1 METYKNSYSV
11 KEDEVLWELHEIRHA
26 LHQELRGRSLSDI
39 NISAR
44 EKFAAWKDAEDST
57 PRGLQMGQVS
67 TSDKYGPAYPQS

>member
-44 EKFAAWKDAEDST
+44 EKFAEWKDAENST
-57 PRGLQMGQVS
+57 PGANKRGEVS
-67 TSDKYGPAYPQS
+67 TSDKCDPANTQY